1 MGRIEDQ
8 GRGIGIFASDLNYL
22 STAEN
27 RLIEEFACALYI
39 GRKEVVDHI
48 EKQLRETG
56 MQVETR

>member
-8 GRGIGIFASDLNYL
+8 GRGVEIFASDLNYL
-22 STAEN
+22 NTAEN
-27 RLIEEFACALYI
+27 RLFEEFACALDI

-48 EKQLRETG
+48 EKQLRKTG